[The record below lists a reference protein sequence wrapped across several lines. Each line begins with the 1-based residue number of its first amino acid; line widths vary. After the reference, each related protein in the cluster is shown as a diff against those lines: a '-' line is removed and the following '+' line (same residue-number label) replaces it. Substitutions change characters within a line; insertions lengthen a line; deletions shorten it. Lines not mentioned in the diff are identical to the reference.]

1 MKKLITWKN
10 SRNRKP
16 MIIRGARQVGK
27 TWLMKEFGRTN
38 YDKVAYISFY
48 NNQRMDDVFQNDFD
62 IKRIIMNLNIEAG
75 VTITPEDTLIILDEI
90 QDSPKVLESLK
101 YFCEEAP
108 QYHVVAAGSL
118 LGVAIHEGV
127 SYPVGKADLLD
138 LYPLNFRE
146 FLYAVEE
153 QGLAD
158 ALETKDYTLIDNFS
172 DKYLFWLK
180 NYYYTGGMPAVV
192 DAFRMHKDYAEVR
205 QIQRDIVRQYEGDFG
220 KHIDSHTLPRIRLVW
235 DSIPM
240 QLAKENKKFFFCQ
253 IKKGARSSEYELAI
267 QWLVDCG
274 LVYKVNRVNE
284 PNMPLKAYK
293 NMNAYKLFLLDVGL
307 LGALSELEAQS
318 ILDGNDIFVEFKG
331 ALTEQYV
338 LQQLI
343 SDTKYTPYYYGTEK
357 ATFEQDFLVQRGK
370 NIVPIEVKAGDN
382 IRSQSLK
389 AYCDKFHPDKA
400 VRFSTLKYIDQGW
413 MENIPLYAV
422 CNL

>member
-1 MKKLITWKN
+1 
-10 SRNRKP
+10 
-16 MIIRGARQVGK
+16 
-27 TWLMKEFGRTN
+27 MKEFGRTN

-90 QDSPKVLESLK
+90 QDFPKVLESLK

-382 IRSQSLK
+382 IRSQGLK